1 MCSSF
6 GGLHSHQRWL
16 LALTWPALDVIR
28 FQSLAILMGMG
39 WPFRPLLHFL
49 MTSVAECLPVLFLCP
64 YLPLACLLAEVPVH
78 GSCPFS
84 FFFFF
89 PCPFSYQVLLLLL
102 GLETP
107 CVRLVPLCAWMQ
119 VLRQVLVCRHLL
131 PVRPQPVCLVFSLVC
146 FTEWKFW
153 LLKCGFSRYLF

>member
-1 MCSSF
+1 MLNCTPLCRRSPVCSSF

-89 PCPFSYQVLLLLL
+89 LVHFLTRSFSYCRAWKLRVFDSCHYVQ
-102 GLETP
+102 GCKS
-107 CVRLVPLCAWMQ
+107 CVRFWFADTSFQSVLSLSAW
-119 VLRQVLVCRHLL
+119 
-131 PVRPQPVCLVFSLVC
+131 FSH
-146 FTEWKFW
+146 
-153 LLKCGFSRYLF
+153 